1 MKLFVFN
8 SLVNDQDGYDC
19 TVEFSK
25 QKEAYKIFSQ
35 YTAALGRVL
44 DKKFDVKLG
53 KWKIKTAGMSYLKKV
68 EADINNNGV
77 KSSFPTALPGKPV
90 ISKPAI
96 SGYENMGAGLKLPLY
111 CYQKEIV
118 KFCFDTEKALICAPC
133 GAGKTPV
140 AIAVYD
146 ESVKAGKISGPAMIV
161 VKASLKQQWAKEV
174 EKFSSYRPRI
184 IQTLSQL
191 KKDTDAF
198 MAQFNDADIFIV
210 NYEQL
215 RDLDIKVRLKKK
227 KFQFV
232 FCDEIQY
239 CKDDKT
245 KRSKAVAEFA
255 DAKFTIG
262 ATATPVQ
269 KNPMDIFGIF
279 KFINPAL
286 FPRKGAFG
294 ERYVKWV
301 TFGQYIKRPVGS
313 QNEDEL
319 NQKLLPWMIVKTKQ
333 EISSQLPS
341 LVVLQRYCTFTDKQK
356 RMSDIL
362 LSTIDNIREQ
372 TKAVMMKLAAAGAK
386 SSKEL
391 KKLDTDIMMYQSFA
405 QELANDE
412 LLLAMSDSEKALEY
426 VTGDKS
432 TKTEMLVDLVKEILE
447 SGEKVAI
454 FSRFRRYQSIL
465 ISRFKKEKE
474 LADIKVA
481 VVNGIM
487 SDKQRYEEVY
497 EKFERGDHKILL
509 LSDSGAEGLNLSSCG
524 YLVELDLALSYAV
537 QTQRHGRVERADSTH
552 KTVYVYQLLTEDSYD
567 DIQKRIVDK
576 KETFDATI
584 IKGEEP

>member
-8 SLVNDQDGYDC
+8 SLVNDKDGYDC

-44 DKKFDVKLG
+44 DKKFDTKIG
-53 KWKIKTAGMSYLKKV
+53 KWKIKTAGMLYLKKV
-68 EADINNNGV
+68 ETDINQQQTAVYPVVSSV
-77 KSSFPTALPGKPV
+77 KKEETSKHV
-90 ISKPAI
+90 ITD
-96 SGYENMGAGLKLPLY
+96 YENMGSELKLSLY
-111 CYQKEIV
+111 PYQKEIV
-118 KFCFDTEKALICAPC
+118 KFCFDTEKVLICSPC
-133 GAGKTPV
+133 GSGKTPI
-140 AIAVYD
+140 AIAVYS
-146 ESVKAGKISGPAMIV
+146 EALRAGKISGPALII

-174 EKFSSYRPRI
+174 EKFSDYRPRI
-184 IQTLSQL
+184 IQTLSQM
-191 KKDTDAF
+191 KKDTGAF
-198 MAQFNDADIFIV
+198 VEQFTGADIFIV

-215 RDLDIKVRLKKK
+215 RDLDIKVRLRKQ

-239 CKDDKT
+239 CKDDTT
-245 KRSKAVAEFA
+245 KRAKAAAEFA

-279 KFINPAL
+279 KFINPAV

-294 ERYVKWV
+294 DRYVKWT
-301 TFGQYIKRPVGS
+301 TFGQYIRKPVGS
-313 QNEDEL
+313 KNEDEL
-319 NQKLLPWMIVKTKQ
+319 NRTLFSWMIVKTKQ

-341 LVVLQRYCTFTDKQK
+341 LVVLQRTCKFTAKQQQ
-356 RMSDIL
+356 MSDNIL
-362 LSTIDNIREQ
+362 DTIKNIREQ
-372 TKAVMMKLAAAGAK
+372 EKAVMVKLAQAGAK

-391 KKLDTDIMMYQSFA
+391 KKLETDIMMYQSFA
-405 QELANDE
+405 QELADDE

-432 TKTEMLVDLVKEILE
+432 TKTEMLVDLVKEIIE
-447 SGEKVAI
+447 SGEKVAV
-454 FSRFRRYQSIL
+454 FSRFRRYQNIL
-465 ISRFKKEKE
+465 LSRFKKEKE

-481 VVNGIM
+481 IVNGTM
-487 SDKQRYEEVY
+487 SDKQRYEEIY
-497 EKFERGDHKILL
+497 TKFNNGDHQILL
-509 LSDSGAEGLNLSSCG
+509 MTDAAAEGVNLSQCG

-537 QTQRHGRVERADSTH
+537 QTQRHGRVERADSIH

-567 DIQKRIVDK
+567 DIQKKIVDK
-576 KETFDATI
+576 KETFDAAI
-584 IKGEEP
+584 IKGEDL